1 MAGYGVLRWV
11 RALTLASVLLV
22 SGLTG
27 HGAAGGAAPPSALI
41 LPLFLIA
48 TVAVAPF
55 LEGPVSTRRVAA
67 LLLGGQGVLHVILQV
82 VAGTAVSS
90 QAGTSMPAAPGA
102 GMTHVMAG
110 GAAVLPYPVTVVTGA
125 HLGMLLA
132 HVGAAI
138 AVGMWLAAGERALWA
153 LVEVAALPVVEAWR
167 AVRDAARMLGATPLA
182 VVRRT
187 SGLRW
192 DSRRLGVRPAVWCV
206 GCVSRRGPP
215 RLSAA

>member
-41 LPLFLIA
+41 LPLFVIA

-55 LEGPVSTRRVAA
+55 LEGPVSARRVAA

-82 VAGTAVSS
+82 VAGTTVSS
-90 QAGTSMPAAPGA
+90 QAGASMPASNGPA
-102 GMTHVMAG
+102 MTHVMVD
-110 GAAVLPYPVTVVTGA
+110 GAAVPYPVTVVTGA

-132 HVGAAI
+132 HVAAAM
-138 AVGMWLAAGERALWA
+138 AVGVWLAAGERRRGLWS
-153 LVEVAALPVVEAWR
+153 R
-167 AVRDAARMLGATPLA
+167 
-182 VVRRT
+182 
-187 SGLRW
+187 
-192 DSRRLGVRPAVWCV
+192 SRRCRW
-206 GCVSRRGPP
+206 SRRGVLFAT
-215 RLSAA
+215 RLGCSARLRWPS